1 MNDNYCKGCGVKLQ
15 DQNIMNEGY
24 TINLENDL
32 CSRCF
37 RLKNY
42 GEYQMTTRSNDEY
55 IEILKSIN
63 ETKDLVVY
71 VIDLININKDINMI
85 RQYFDN
91 KVLLV
96 LNKRDVLP
104 KSIKD
109 QKIIDYFSKM
119 GFDCEDII
127 IISPKKNYNI
137 DELMF
142 KIKKYKTSKNVY
154 VVGHTNVGKSTLIN
168 TLMNNYSEYDSELTI
183 SPQPSTTLNKINIKL
198 NDDLTLIDTPGL
210 VDVGN
215 ILNYVETEKLKKISP
230 KKEIKPKTY
239 QLRVGEC
246 LIIGGLFRID
256 YVEGDRNSVTVFVSN
271 DLDIKR
277 LNMNKHDDLKDL
289 FKHEIDVG
297 YHMDLV
303 VNGLGFIKIVEK
315 AKIDVFIN
323 KDVEIFIRD
332 SLI

>member
-1 MNDNYCKGCGVKLQ
+1 
-15 DQNIMNEGY
+15 
-24 TINLENDL
+24 
-32 CSRCF
+32 
-37 RLKNY
+37 
-42 GEYQMTTRSNDEY
+42 
-55 IEILKSIN
+55 
-63 ETKDLVVY
+63 
-71 VIDLININKDINMI
+71 
-85 RQYFDN
+85 
-91 KVLLV
+91 
-96 LNKRDVLP
+96 
-104 KSIKD
+104 
-109 QKIIDYFSKM
+109 
-119 GFDCEDII
+119 
-127 IISPKKNYNI
+127 
-137 DELMF
+137 
-142 KIKKYKTSKNVY
+142 
-154 VVGHTNVGKSTLIN
+154 
-168 TLMNNYSEYDSELTI
+168 MNNYSEYDSELTI

-256 YVEGDRNSVTVFVSN
+256 YVEGDRNSFTVFVSN